1 MADRLALTGIVGL
14 ALVVGGVAWRGESR
28 QAALRTLEAELE
40 QSRTAAA
47 RAEEDM
53 LDHAE
58 ELAALRRR
66 VNALEAAGF
75 FDADA
80 AVARED
86 AEQQVETRG
95 NGASLII
102 VGAKGPNVQRLPAGP
117 QAAEGA
123 KAEAE
128 AVDAALKQAKED
140 QLATQGAD
148 FVTQARARV
157 EQAVDSLVAAG
168 SVDGG
173 RRQAVVDL
181 LEGEAEE
188 VWELKAEVQRG
199 ELDQSGAIAEYE
211 EIRAG
216 YDEALGELIG
226 APAAEAVRLV
236 AEGGGKNKK

>member
-1 MADRLALTGIVGL
+1 
-14 ALVVGGVAWRGESR
+14 
-28 QAALRTLEAELE
+28 
-40 QSRTAAA
+40 
-47 RAEEDM
+47 M